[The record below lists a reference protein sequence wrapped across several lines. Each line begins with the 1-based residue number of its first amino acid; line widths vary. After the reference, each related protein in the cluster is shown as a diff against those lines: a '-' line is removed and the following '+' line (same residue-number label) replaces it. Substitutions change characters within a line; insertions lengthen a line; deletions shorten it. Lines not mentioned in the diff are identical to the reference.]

1 MQETCSYREKKHNR
15 ELTLNEEKILMFLQV
30 SGQQGVEGEGLVSAE
45 ASLLKPS
52 GSFVFVF
59 VFI

>member
-15 ELTLNEEKILMFLQV
+15 ERTLNEEKILMFLQV

-45 ASLLKPS
+45 TLSS
-52 GSFVFVF
+52 C
-59 VFI
+59 